1 MLVVHH
7 LSKSYGIEPV
17 LFDVSFTLNV
27 GEKAALVGPNGC
39 GKSTLLRILA
49 DEESPDR
56 GSVHINPPNLS
67 RAYLPQGGG
76 FLSGETVG
84 DFIRRAEGNQADLTN
99 RLESLA
105 AKIVH
110 DPGNIQL
117 QQVYDDTLIQLENAV
132 STGSSAAILSSF
144 RLDNLPPDLPL
155 QALSGGQKTRLG
167 LAGILLSNPRLLLL
181 DEPTNHLD
189 FDMLDWLEGWLKN
202 SKCAV
207 LLVSHDR
214 DFLDHVA
221 GIIFEL
227 DPSTH
232 QLTPYAGNYRDY
244 LEQKETELARQWQDY
259 NNQQAQ
265 IRELTQA
272 ARHVRNLATFTKNG
286 KADTGDK
293 FARGFFANRGLA
305 TVKRAKSIESR
316 IEILL
321 NEDRVEKPR
330 AALQMKMDF
339 GKVFES
345 GRGVLIMEGLSIGYQ
360 KTIVLQDIHLVLR
373 YGERA
378 ALVGPNGCG
387 KTTLLRTIMGEIP
400 PLAGNCRLGA
410 SVNPGYLT
418 QEQEYI
424 TPGFTALSFFQQ
436 KVSLNE
442 TESRAFLHKYLFSG
456 DEVFTPVESLSFG
469 QRARL
474 SMACLVAQG
483 SNLLLLD
490 EPLNHLDIASRSQF
504 EKSLSTFEG
513 SILTVVHDRYFLK
526 KYANR
531 LLKINEDGLVQDW
544 DC

>member
-117 QQVYDDTLIQLENAV
+117 QQVYDDILIQLENAV

-316 IEILL
+316 IEKLL

>member
-117 QQVYDDTLIQLENAV
+117 QQVYDDILIQLENAV